1 MTPFN
6 VLFALMI
13 SLSSAVPSIAD
24 PLSAVE
30 VNEIISNTTDCCEI
44 MPWIVDSPDIYGK
57 LNQQYDLGN
66 GGTLYQ
72 ILTDHGASLPY
83 YSFVLFDGQDKYT
96 RLQFD
101 YPILNNDNEVV
112 FDSREELPQVKFDP
126 ETMTLSSFTYWMAG
140 DQSER
145 RIYQLTPTSGYPIQL
160 IEFTADY
167 VVDDD
172 TSDHVTLW
180 MEPR

>member
-1 MTPFN
+1 MTPSK
-6 VLFALMI
+6 VLY
-13 SLSSAVPSIAD
+13 SLIIVLTPAVPAIAD
-24 PLSAVE
+24 PLSADE
-30 VNEIISNTTDCCEI
+30 LNKIISNTTDCCEV
-44 MPWIVDSPDIYGK
+44 MPWIVDSPEIYGK

-101 YPILNNDNEVV
+101 YPTLTNDNEVV
-112 FDSREELPQVKFDP
+112 FVSREELPQVKFDP

-145 RIYQLTPTSGYPIQL
+145 RIYQITPTSDYPIQL
-160 IEFTADY
+160 VKFTADY
-167 VVDDD
+167 VVDQN
-172 TSDHVTLW
+172 TTGHKTIWASD
-180 MEPR
+180 

>member
-1 MTPFN
+1 MKIFKCAIALVIVLPN
-6 VLFALMI
+6 V
-13 SLSSAVPSIAD
+13 VPAIAD
-24 PLSAVE
+24 PLSADE

-44 MPWIVDSPDIYGK
+44 MPWIIDSPEIYGK

-83 YSFVLFDGQDKYT
+83 YSFVLFDGKAKYT

-140 DQSER
+140 DQ
-145 RIYQLTPTSGYPIQL
+145 
-160 IEFTADY
+160 
-167 VVDDD
+167 
-172 TSDHVTLW
+172 
-180 MEPR
+180 